1 VLRRIAA
8 EAPRWLAPG
17 GHLLVETSELQAP
30 QMTEVVGGA
39 GMIPRI
45 ISSEELNAHIVV
57 GTRPAR

>member
-1 VLRRIAA
+1 
-8 EAPRWLAPG
+8 
-17 GHLLVETSELQAP
+17 LQAP